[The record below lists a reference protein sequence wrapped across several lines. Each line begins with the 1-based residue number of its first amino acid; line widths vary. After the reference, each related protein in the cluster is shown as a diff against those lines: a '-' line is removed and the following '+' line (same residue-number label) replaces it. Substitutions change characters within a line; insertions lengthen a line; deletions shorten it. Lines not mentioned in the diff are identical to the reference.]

1 MSERT
6 TDRIP
11 QRADETRRDRI
22 LEAAEK
28 VVLAYGY
35 SRVTMDDLARA
46 TGISRPA
53 LYLEFRNKAEIYSA
67 IAAQT
72 LEHSA
77 QLAEAILAGP
87 GTLEFRLAESMQRA
101 VFDLVARFRQTAHGS
116 ELLDL
121 KNELAADLH
130 AAWRERVG
138 RAIADALAREGGAA
152 IAARGLSPAVMA
164 ANFLAA
170 LEGLK
175 ALGEDEAATAEAF
188 RQLVRMTVLAVAR

>member
-6 TDRIP
+6 TDRHP
-11 QRADETRRDRI
+11 QRADEKRRDRI

-72 LEHSA
+72 LDHSA

-130 AAWRERVG
+130 AAWREKVG
-138 RAIADALAREGGAA
+138 RAIADAVAREGGAT
-152 IAARGLSPAVMA
+152 IASRGLSPAVMA

-170 LEGLK
+170 IDGLK
-175 ALGEDEAATAEAF
+175 ALDQDEASMAEAF
-188 RQLVRMTVLAVAR
+188 RQLVRMMVVAIG

>member
-11 QRADETRRDRI
+11 QRADEKRRDRI

-72 LEHSA
+72 LDHSA

-138 RAIADALAREGGAA
+138 RAIADAVAREGGAA
-152 IAARGLSPAVMA
+152 IASRGLSPAVMA

-170 LEGLK
+170 IDGLK
-175 ALGEDEAATAEAF
+175 ALDQDEASMAEAF
-188 RQLVRMTVLAVAR
+188 RQLVRMMVVAVG

>member
-6 TDRIP
+6 TDRLP
-11 QRADETRRDRI
+11 QRADEKRRDRI

-72 LEHSA
+72 LDHSA

-138 RAIADALAREGGAA
+138 RAIADAVAREGGAA
-152 IAARGLSPAVMA
+152 LASRGLSPAVMA

-170 LEGLK
+170 IDGLK
-175 ALGEDEAATAEAF
+175 ALDQDEASMAEAF
-188 RQLVRMTVLAVAR
+188 RQLVRMMVVAVG

>member
-1 MSERT
+1 MMSERT
-6 TDRIP
+6 TDRLP
-11 QRADETRRDRI
+11 QRADEKRRDRI

-72 LEHSA
+72 LDHSA

-138 RAIADALAREGGAA
+138 RAIAEAVAREGGAA
-152 IAARGLSPAVMA
+152 IASRGLSPAVMA

-170 LEGLK
+170 IDGLK
-175 ALGEDEAATAEAF
+175 ALDQDEASMAEAF
-188 RQLVRMTVLAVAR
+188 RQLVRMMVVAIG

>member
-6 TDRIP
+6 TDRLP
-11 QRADETRRDRI
+11 QRADEKRRDRI

-72 LEHSA
+72 LDHSA

-101 VFDLVARFRQTAHGS
+101 VFDLVSRFRQTAHGS

-138 RAIADALAREGGAA
+138 RAIAEAVAREGGAA
-152 IAARGLSPAVMA
+152 LASRGLSPAVMA

-170 LEGLK
+170 IDGLK
-175 ALGEDEAATAEAF
+175 ALDQDEASMAEAF
-188 RQLVRMTVLAVAR
+188 RQLVRMMVVAVG

>member
-6 TDRIP
+6 TDRHP
-11 QRADETRRDRI
+11 QRADEKRRDRI

-72 LEHSA
+72 LDHSA

-138 RAIADALAREGGAA
+138 RAIADAVAREGGAA
-152 IAARGLSPAVMA
+152 LASRGLSPAVMA

-170 LEGLK
+170 IDGLK
-175 ALGEDEAATAEAF
+175 ALDQDEASMAEAF
-188 RQLVRMTVLAVAR
+188 RQLVRMMVVAVG